1 MDAREIATTLCASI
15 LSDQF
20 LADVRGLN
28 YKNVAAELLRRLLTD
43 ELRTRAKHNLVQS
56 EFFSEK
62 LRKTLNAYHN
72 RAIATQEVIDEL
84 IKLAKVIDAAGS
96 AASSSG

>member
-1 MDAREIATTLCASI
+1 M
-15 LSDQF
+15 
-20 LADVRGLN
+20 RGLN

-56 EFFSEK
+56 EFFREK